1 MAVKAALIMGLCALL
16 VSATP
21 YQDNG
26 LITIPLRKRASL
38 VKADGTFHYEKAI
51 QHNVKTIN
59 KYIQLITNVQR
70 NTGRLPA
77 NVTEIRPLAIY
88 STRANEVSGKLKR
101 QSVSLDG
108 LESDSEWAGLVAI
121 GTPPT
126 TFLIDFDTGSSDLW
140 VPSSACKGCQTKNRY
155 NSASSSTSEE
165 KPGKFNIEYQDGSS
179 SSGPIFTDTVAVGGI
194 KATGQ
199 YLAAVTTESSEFEEG
214 TIDGLMGMAFPALSN
229 LGQNPFFVTAFN
241 QKHVSQNVFGF
252 KLAVATA
259 ESELHLGG
267 TNTALYEGAL
277 EYHKVTS
284 QEGFWQIGG
293 AKAVVNGKTA
303 VSGFQTVIDSGTTI
317 MYGPSSAVKK
327 VYAAIG
333 GAKVFDVENG
343 YYSYPCASP
352 PKLAFSWGGKSWTVS
367 ADNFNLG
374 ETEENSGRCIGA
386 LAGQDVGLGDQV
398 WLLGDSFMKNV
409 YTAFSFEKNSVG
421 FAVLK

>member
-1 MAVKAALIMGLCALL
+1 MAFKAAVLVGICALL

-26 LITIPLRKRASL
+26 PVTIPLRRRASL
-38 VKADGTFHYEKAI
+38 IKADGTFHYEKAI
-51 QHNVKTIN
+51 QHNAKTIN

-77 NVTEIRPLAIY
+77 NVTDIRPLAIY
-88 STRANEVSGKLKR
+88 SSPTSGVSMKLKR
-101 QSVSLDG
+101 QNVSLAG

-140 VPSSACKGCQTKNRY
+140 VPSSACKDCQSKNRY
-155 NSASSSTSEE
+155 NSASSSTSREV
-165 KPGKFNIEYQDGSS
+165 PGKFNIEYGDGSS
-179 SSGPIFTDTVAVGGI
+179 SSGPIYTDTVTVGGI

-199 YLAAVTTESSEFEEG
+199 YLAAVTTESSEFEEDP
-214 TIDGLMGMAFPALSN
+214 INGLMGMAFPALSN
-229 LGQNPFFVTAFN
+229 LGQDPFFVTASK
-241 QKHVSQNVFGF
+241 QKHVPQNVFGF

-259 ESELHLGG
+259 ASELYLGG
-267 TNTALYEGAL
+267 TNTALYKGAL

-284 QEGFWQIGG
+284 QEGFWQIGE
-293 AKAVVNGKTA
+293 ARALVNGKTT

-317 MYGPSSAVKK
+317 MYGPPSAVEK
-327 VYAAIG
+327 VYAAIK
-333 GAKVFDVENG
+333 GAKLFDATNG

-352 PKLAFSWGGKSWTVS
+352 PKLAFSWGGKSWAVS
-367 ADNFNLG
+367 ADNFSLG
-374 ETEENSGRCIGA
+374 ETEENSGQCIGA
-386 LAGQDVGLGDQV
+386 LAGQDVGLGDNV

-409 YTAFSFEKNSVG
+409 YTAFSFDKNSVG
-421 FAVLK
+421 FATLK